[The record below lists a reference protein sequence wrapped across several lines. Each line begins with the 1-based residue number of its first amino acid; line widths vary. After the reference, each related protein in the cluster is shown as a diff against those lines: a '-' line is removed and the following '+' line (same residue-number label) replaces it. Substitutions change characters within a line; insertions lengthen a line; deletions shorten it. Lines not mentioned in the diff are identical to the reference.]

1 MIGPERC
8 LVDTFSATSCLPSN
22 IRLDHSI
29 PITRTHSDL
38 VKFTHRDA
46 EFDSIVF
53 ALEQILRGP
62 SAHRD
67 CRYEMDEKDRECVKD
82 LHTTDPW
89 LDKQRIEKTKGGLLN
104 DSYLWILDSP
114 DFRLWRHDEAS
125 RLLWIRGDPGKGKT
139 MLLCGIIDEL
149 HTLQDAAAT
158 MLSFFFCQA
167 ADARINNAIS
177 VLRGLIYLL
186 VKQRPALVSHIR
198 EKYDDTGK
206 PLFDGL
212 NAWTALSDILI
223 NILSDLA
230 IGTTYLIIDA
240 LDECI
245 GDLPQLLDL
254 IVRTAVS
261 ARVKWIVSSR
271 NWPEIEE

>member
-125 RLLWIRGDPGKGKT
+125 RLLWIRGDPGH
-139 MLLCGIIDEL
+139 LLFLPGPNHRVTGAFLGYEAAFPSNQVPISLFSDNF
-149 HTLQDAAAT
+149 TLPFVGQCT
-158 MLSFFFCQA
+158 VIF
-167 ADARINNAIS
+167 
-177 VLRGLIYLL
+177 
-186 VKQRPALVSHIR
+186 
-198 EKYDDTGK
+198 
-206 PLFDGL
+206 
-212 NAWTALSDILI
+212 
-223 NILSDLA
+223 
-230 IGTTYLIIDA
+230 
-240 LDECI
+240 
-245 GDLPQLLDL
+245 
-254 IVRTAVS
+254 
-261 ARVKWIVSSR
+261 RVVHW
-271 NWPEIEE
+271 